1 MNGDL
6 FTDIFSALQTKED
19 HLADQDNDPVAL
31 DEEQKIAGLNFLFSD
46 ATNGMRYGEHLHS
59 YKALVTEFVNAITEM
74 NSFQQVTMIDDS
86 EIIEGLNTWIEGD
99 SWKVAKSGWI
109 HLNLHLGNFT
119 RIKFCLDGINH
130 KRNK

>member
-19 HLADQDNDPVAL
+19 HLADEDNDPVAL

-46 ATNGMRYGEHLHS
+46 ATNGMRYGEYLHS
-59 YKALVTEFVNAITEM
+59 YKTLVTEFVTAITEM

-99 SWKVAKSGWI
+99 SWK
-109 HLNLHLGNFT
+109 
-119 RIKFCLDGINH
+119 
-130 KRNK
+130 